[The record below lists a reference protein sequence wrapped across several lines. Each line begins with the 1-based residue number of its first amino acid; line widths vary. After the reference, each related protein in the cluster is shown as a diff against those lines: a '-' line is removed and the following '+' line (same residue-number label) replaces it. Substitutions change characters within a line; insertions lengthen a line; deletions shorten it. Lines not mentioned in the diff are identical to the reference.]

1 MKNIPASFERNASK
15 HPGRTM
21 AVSSHALPQCEKRN
35 GSTDQACL
43 TPPEQLAATAFRLR
57 VLIDFLERS
66 PKRGDRIS
74 GDEKVVLRTFE
85 TVFGQVWWAP
95 TNDEAKMQN
104 KQAIIRVKN
113 FARKDR
119 VSLPGNAFFFPLS
132 SHLASE
138 VDCLLI
144 LRTFRH
150 RGGGVQ
156 ETIAARHHPP

>member
-1 MKNIPASFERNASK
+1 M
-15 HPGRTM
+15 
-21 AVSSHALPQCEKRN
+21 
-35 GSTDQACL
+35 
-43 TPPEQLAATAFRLR
+43 
-57 VLIDFLERS
+57 
-66 PKRGDRIS
+66 
-74 GDEKVVLRTFE
+74 VLRTFE

-156 ETIAARHHPP
+156 ETITARHHPP